1 MKLLVLL
8 SIVLLSACTARPYV
22 PFVLPPASPVASKGA
37 SSLIIFTPDSA
48 EVAYAHALDGLSRAG
63 YQTTVR
69 KHSLGG
75 KPTTFST
82 RPKTVQHVA
91 GLALQVVIDPLTKE
105 NVLGLTGRPA
115 PLDALGRPLLQGCV
129 VTFMAKYVPVD
140 SVGQEEHD
148 SRKWHWIHYGLPQT
162 NLPTQAF
169 WEDMRDA
176 AIKCYPGARI
186 GYE

>member
-1 MKLLVLL
+1 MKLLLLL
-8 SIVLLSACTARPYV
+8 SLVLLSACTARPYV
-22 PFVLPPASPVASKGA
+22 PFVLPPASPTVLTGA
-37 SSLIIFTPDSA
+37 SALIVFTQDSA
-48 EVAYAHALDGLSRAG
+48 DVAYAHALDGLSRAG

-82 RPKTVQHVA
+82 TPKTVQHVT
-91 GLALQVVIDPLTKE
+91 GLALQVIIDPLTKE
-105 NVLGLTGRPA
+105 NVRGLTGRPA
-115 PLDALGRPLLQGCV
+115 PLDALGRPLIQGCV

-148 SRKWHWIHYGLPQT
+148 SRKWHWIRYGLPQA

-169 WEDMRDA
+169 WEDMRSA
-176 AIKCYPGARI
+176 AVACYPGARI
-186 GYE
+186 VYQ